1 MNFTNFAKVANLEV
15 NQNILTAKKIF
26 YAYKK
31 SILVFYLA
39 LYFRHSE
46 KTGDA
51 TVSSLLPWQPQQP
64 HYKQRSLSVLARTCK
79 IFLFRFLC
87 VFLENIDLR

>member
-1 MNFTNFAKVANLEV
+1 MNFTNFAKVDNLEV
-15 NQNILTAKKIF
+15 NQNILIAKKIF

-31 SILVFYLA
+31 SILAFYLA

-46 KTGDA
+46 KTGDE
-51 TVSSLLPWQPQQP
+51 TFNSLLP
-64 HYKQRSLSVLARTCK
+64 LATSTATLQTKKSISTRTCK